1 MPDGS
6 PRILIFDSGL
16 GGLTVAGE
24 IRSLIPA
31 AELLYFADNAFFPY
45 GNKPEASLLQRLL
58 DEVLYLEHQ
67 LQPDIIVLACNS
79 ASTLALPQ
87 LRARASTPI
96 VGVVPAVKPAA
107 ETSGSGVIGLL
118 GTPGTVLRQYTSE
131 LIAQFAGHCEVVSVG
146 SSELA
151 GIAEAK
157 LLGESVSSTQ
167 IAAIL
172 APFHRHPRAAEIDT
186 IVLACTHFPL
196 LSAELQQAY
205 GRNINWLDSGA
216 AIARRVQFLLSQQ
229 YDLSSLLPASR
240 HAMLCSA
247 PLPPAAAL
255 EQQLQ
260 DLGFTPP
267 QLLTRFA
274 EPGPTSP

>member
-6 PRILIFDSGL
+6 PRVLVFDSGL
-16 GGLTVAGE
+16 GGLTVARE

-31 AELLYFADNAFFPY
+31 AELLYYADNAFFPY
-45 GNKPEASLLQRLL
+45 GNKPEASLLQRVL
-58 DEVLYLEHQ
+58 DEVLYLERQ
-67 LQPDIIVLACNS
+67 LQPNIIVLACNS

-87 LRARASTPI
+87 LRARTSTSI

-118 GTPGTVLRQYTSE
+118 ATPGTVLRQYTSE

-157 LLGESVSSTQ
+157 LLGASVSLAQ
-167 IAAIL
+167 IASIL
-172 APFHRHPRAAEIDT
+172 APFHRHQRAAEIDT

-196 LSAELQQAY
+196 LAVELQQAY
-205 GRNINWLDSGA
+205 GRSINWLDSGA

-229 YDLSSLLPASR
+229 SDLAQLLPATQ
-240 HAMLCSA
+240 HTILCSA

-260 DLGFTPP
+260 DLGFSPP

-274 EPGPTSP
+274 APGQT